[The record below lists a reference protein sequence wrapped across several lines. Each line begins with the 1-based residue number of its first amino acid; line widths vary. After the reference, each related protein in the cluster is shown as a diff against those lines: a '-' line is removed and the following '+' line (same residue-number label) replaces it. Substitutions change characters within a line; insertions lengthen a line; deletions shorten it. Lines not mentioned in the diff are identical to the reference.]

1 VIPLRFAAVAFAA
14 VGLSSCAVVP
24 HTRPAAPAPVASRPP
39 VAAPSGNALTAGVRP
54 GPPVREL
61 GLTQEGARAALAAF
75 RISCPSLVKRADSSR
90 LTVNGDWVAP
100 CDAARSWADGDAIGF
115 FTAQFDAVVVGEGK
129 AFATGYYEPEIAGS
143 RTPAPGYQVPV
154 YRRPADLVEADLGLF
169 SPDWKGKKIR
179 GRIEAAKL
187 MPYPDRAAIDDG
199 ALRGQGLEIG
209 WAADPIEF
217 FFLQVQG
224 CRTGR

>member
-1 VIPLRFAAVAFAA
+1 M
-14 VGLSSCAVVP
+14 
-24 HTRPAAPAPVASRPP
+24 
-39 VAAPSGNALTAGVRP
+39 
-54 GPPVREL
+54 
-61 GLTQEGARAALAAF
+61 
-75 RISCPSLVKRADSSR
+75 
-90 LTVNGDWVAP
+90 
-100 CDAARSWADGDAIGF
+100 
-115 FTAQFDAVVVGEGK
+115 VVGEGK

-224 CRTGR
+224 SGRLRLPDGQVMRIGYDGQNGRDYVGISAPMPT